1 MDLLYRD
8 ALSCSEWG
16 VAKGSSFSHKLE
28 HLCLAHGLFV
38 LRKLFAPSAGSLEV
52 SFSHIVSLYINRL

>member
-38 LRKLFAPSAGSLEV
+38 WCRF
-52 SFSHIVSLYINRL
+52 VSLFGGG